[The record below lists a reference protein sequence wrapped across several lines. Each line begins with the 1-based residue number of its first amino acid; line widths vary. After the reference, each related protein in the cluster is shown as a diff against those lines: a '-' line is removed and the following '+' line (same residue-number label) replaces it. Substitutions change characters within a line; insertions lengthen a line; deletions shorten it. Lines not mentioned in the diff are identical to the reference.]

1 MLKEHTKQSA
11 RETADRFANK
21 DAELYLKAE
30 AIIWKGEG
38 WAARLSNFGLLKKK
52 IGAMSKKSDGR
63 LD

>member
-30 AIIWKGEG
+30 AII
-38 WAARLSNFGLLKKK
+38 
-52 IGAMSKKSDGR
+52 
-63 LD
+63 